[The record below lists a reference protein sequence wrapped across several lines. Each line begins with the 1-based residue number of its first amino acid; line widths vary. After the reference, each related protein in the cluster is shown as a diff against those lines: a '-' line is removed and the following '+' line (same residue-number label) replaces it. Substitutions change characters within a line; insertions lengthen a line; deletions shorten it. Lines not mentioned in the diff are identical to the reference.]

1 VSRDE
6 PEHLPRHL
14 WWILA
19 GLTFVWGFNW
29 TALKVALSEVA
40 PFTFRTIC
48 LAAGS
53 GLLFSFLRLSRQPL
67 AVPRSE
73 WPQLVLIALFT
84 ITAWN
89 LLVAFGVRLIPSG
102 RAAILAYTMPA
113 WAIPLSVWLLGE
125 RMNGRKILGLAL
137 GMGGIALL
145 LWDEVARLQ
154 GAPLG
159 SLLVL
164 GAAVTWAIG
173 TLLQKK
179 YPVRAPVAAYTA
191 WIMLIGGIPIY
202 AGALLSDDF
211 GALAR
216 VEFWPALAV
225 TYNVVF
231 AFAWAH
237 WAWIKLATTVSV
249 TTFSL
254 SMLMVPVVGVFSGM
268 LFLGERP
275 GFAEFGALVLVLGSL
290 ATVMVQ
296 PAARASSAAAGSAP
310 GPSSAPPPRDR

>member
-1 VSRDE
+1 MSGATSA
-6 PEHLPRHL
+6 EHLPSRL
-14 WWILA
+14 RWVLA
-19 GLTFVWGFNW
+19 GLTLVWGFNW
-29 TALKVALSEVA
+29 TAMKVALSEVA
-40 PFTFRTIC
+40 PFTFRTLC

-53 GLLFSFLRLSRQPL
+53 GLLFAFLRLSRQPL

-73 WPQLVLIALFT
+73 WPRLVLIALFT

-89 LLVAFGVRLIPSG
+89 LLVAFGIRLIPSG

-125 RMNGRKILGLAL
+125 RMTGRKALGLAL
-137 GMGGIALL
+137 GMGGMALL
-145 LWDEVARLQ
+145 LREEIASLR

-164 GAAVTWAIG
+164 AAALTWAIG

-191 WIMLIGGIPIY
+191 WIMLIGGVPIY
-202 AGALLSDDF
+202 AGAFVIDDL
-211 GALAR
+211 GALKR
-216 VEFWPALAV
+216 VELWPALAV
-225 TYNVVF
+225 TYNIVF

-237 WAWIKLATTVSV
+237 WAWIKLATSVSV

-254 SMLMVPVVGVFSGM
+254 SMLMTPVVGVFSGM
-268 LFLGERP
+268 IFLGERP
-275 GFAEFGALVLVLGSL
+275 GAAEFGALALVLASL
-290 ATVMVQ
+290 ATVVIQ
-296 PAARASSAAAGSAP
+296 PRAR
-310 GPSSAPPPRDR
+310 

>member
-1 VSRDE
+1 VKE
-6 PEHLPRHL
+6 GEQEHLSPAL
-14 WWILA
+14 WWLLA
-19 GLTFVWGFNW
+19 GLTLVWGFNW

-40 PFTFRTIC
+40 PFTFRTLC

-53 GLLFSFLRLSRQPL
+53 GLLFAFLRASGQPL

-73 WPQLVLIALFT
+73 WRRLALIAFFT
-84 ITAWN
+84 ITCWN

-113 WAIPLSVWLLGE
+113 WAIPLSVWLLAE
-125 RMNGRKILGLAL
+125 RMNGRKLLGLAL
-137 GMGGIALL
+137 GMGAMALL
-145 LWDEVARLQ
+145 LWDEIARLRA
-154 GAPLG
+154 APLG

-164 GAAVTWAIG
+164 GAALTWAVG
-173 TLLQKK
+173 TVLQKK
-179 YPVRAPVAAYTA
+179 YPVRAPLAAYTA

-202 AGALLSDDF
+202 LGA
-211 GALAR
+211 ALFDMRIAMEEG
-216 VEFWPALAV
+216 VSVGIWPALAV
-225 TYNVVF
+225 TYNIVF

-254 SMLMVPVVGVFSGM
+254 SMLMIPVVGVFSGI

-275 GFAEFGALVLVLGSL
+275 GAAEFGALALVLGSL
-290 ATVMVQ
+290 STVALQ
-296 PAARASSAAAGSAP
+296 RK
-310 GPSSAPPPRDR
+310 PR